1 MFVLN
6 PSNHV
11 QRVTRHPVYEYNTYN
26 MLHSLGIWDVCLL
39 CIGYCT
45 APSDGKQPEYFL
57 RAEKSLSGLPSSTL
71 YVKVLQTYLLQSQR
85 LLIVRGGPTSYT
97 GGLGRYGGPLKKQWC
112 LWGSHKLFLLGS
124 SRNTSVRW
132 C

>member
-1 MFVLN
+1 MYRELRDTLCT
-6 PSNHV
+6 SKD
-11 QRVTRHPVYEYNTYN
+11 TYN

-85 LLIVRGGPTSYT
+85 LLIVRGKAGRHHIPEVLGVMEDPSRNSGVC
-97 GGLGRYGGPLKKQWC
+97 GGLTNFSYWKALEIPVYNG
-112 LWGSHKLFLLGS
+112 
-124 SRNTSVRW
+124 VEAI
-132 C
+132 